1 MVVTTVMKIAQ
12 ILPTTLI
19 DYPNRVAALIYT
31 PLCNFRCPFCH
42 NSELVLPEKIRK
54 LQLIPENDILYFLR
68 EREKFLDALCITGG
82 EPTLH
87 DDLPRFIERVKRIG
101 LLVKLD
107 TNGSR
112 PEVLEEL
119 FDNHLLDY
127 VAMDIK
133 GPAHRYDDLAGVHL
147 DLDAVRRS
155 IKLIMERAPDYEFR
169 TTVAP
174 TITAKNIEDTVEL
187 VQGAKRYFLQ
197 QFVAPTDKDL
207 VDPAWNKKTALS
219 KAELEAV
226 WERIKKNF
234 PDGGVR

>member
-1 MVVTTVMKIAQ
+1 MAVTNTMKIAQ

-19 DYPNRVAALIYT
+19 DYPDKVAALLYT

-42 NSELVLPEKIRK
+42 NSELVLPEKIRR

-82 EPTLH
+82 EPTLQ
-87 DDLPRFIERVKRIG
+87 DDLPRFIGRVKQLG

-112 PEVLEEL
+112 PEVLKEL
-119 FDNHLLDY
+119 FDTHLLDY
-127 VAMDIK
+127 VAMDVK
-133 GPAHRYDDLAGVHL
+133 GPANRYDDLAGLHV
-147 DLDAVRRS
+147 DFDAVCRS
-155 IKLIMERAPDYEFR
+155 IKLIMDRAPDYEFR

-174 TITAKNIEDTVEL
+174 TITAEDIEATVEL
-187 VQGAKRYFLQ
+187 AQGAKRYFLQ

-219 KAELEAV
+219 KTELEAV
-226 WERIKKNF
+226 WERIKENF
-234 PDGGVR
+234 LDGGVR